1 MSIYDSLNPEQRR
14 AVEHDR
20 GPMLI
25 LAGAGSGKTRVL
37 THRIAYLIDE
47 RNVNP
52 YQIMALTFTNKAAK
66 EMRER
71 VDKIVGYGAEN
82 IWVSTFHSTCVRILR
97 RFIETLGY
105 DRNFTIYDTDDQKT
119 LMREV
124 LKFLQIDT
132 KQTKERVFLSAI
144 SSAKD
149 EGITPEE
156 YELSALGDYNKMK
169 ISNVYKEYQRRLK
182 TNNALDFDDLIMK
195 TVELFQS
202 NTEALNYYR
211 NRFRY
216 IMVDEYQDTNTIQF
230 KLIRLLAHSVNE
242 YNEVEHNLCVV
253 GDDDQSIYKFRGAN
267 IRNILDFE
275 KEYLNAVVI
284 KLEQNYRSTKNILNA
299 ANEVI
304 HNNLGRKDKS
314 LWTDNEDG
322 EQVTFCQYDTD
333 FAEAS
338 QVVDSIKTLNDQEGI
353 SFNNFAILYRTNAQ
367 SRVFEEKMIQRS
379 VPYKIIGSIN
389 FYQRK
394 EIKDLLAYL
403 KTIDNGLDGIAVKR
417 IINVPK
423 RGIGLTTLDR
433 VEEYSVK
440 NNMSF
445 YDALRH
451 AENIPGLGRS
461 TSKITSFVSFI
472 EAVKSKLSSDSF
484 TLKDLMEEILEATG
498 YLKELEEGDDESAED
513 RIGNINELI
522 NKIVTYEVEATEPP
536 TLSGFLEEVALVADI
551 DSLEEDS
558 NHVVLMTLHSAKGL
572 EFPYVYLC
580 GMEDGIFP
588 SYMSINS
595 ENPELE
601 IEEERRLCYVGITRA
616 MRQLHLS
623 AARQRMM
630 RGETQFNRQSRFINE
645 IPRYLLTIQSAQNKG
660 YLANDSYGASPI
672 RNASPNFSTQSRG
685 MSDSDNS
692 YVKASSSF
700 NDSMFDK
707 ATPSMRGTTG
717 INSMPSFSAQTKTAR
732 GFQPSIGGTLP
743 TKNFGNSNLG
753 TLAYGVGDTVAHIK
767 FGQGVVTNLTKGGR
781 DYEVT
786 VDFGDQGIKKMLSSF
801 AKLEKIEE

>member
-71 VDKIVGYGAEN
+71 VDKIVGFGAEN

-105 DRNFTIYDTDDQKT
+105 DRNFTIYDTDDQKS

-124 LKFLQIDT
+124 LKFLEIDT
-132 KQTKERVFLSAI
+132 KQTKERVFMSAI

-149 EGITPEE
+149 EGVTPEE
-156 YELSALGDYNKMK
+156 FELSAIGDYGKMK

-182 TNNALDFDDLIMK
+182 ANNALDFDDLIMK

-202 NTEALNYYR
+202 NQEALSYYR

-230 KLIRLLAHSVNE
+230 QLIRLLAHSYNE

-275 KEYLNAVVI
+275 KEFHDAVVI
-284 KLEQNYRSTKNILNA
+284 KLEQNYRSTKSILNA

-322 EQVTFCQYDTD
+322 EPVAFCQYDTD
-333 FAEAS
+333 FEEAS
-338 QVVDSIKTLNDQEGI
+338 QVVDSIKTLNDEEGI
-353 SFNNFAILYRTNAQ
+353 AFNQCAILYRTNAQ
-367 SRVFEEKMIQRS
+367 SRVLEEKMIQRS

-403 KTIDNGLDGIAVKR
+403 KTIDNGLDSIAVKR

-433 VEEYSVK
+433 VEEFSMK
-440 NNMSF
+440 NGMSF
-445 YDALRH
+445 YEALRH
-451 AENIPGLGRS
+451 AENIPGLARAA
-461 TSKITSFVSFI
+461 TKITSFVSFI
-472 EAVKSKLSSDSF
+472 ESMKSKLHSETF
-484 TLKDLMEEILEATG
+484 GLKDLIEEILEGTG
-498 YLKELEEGDDESAED
+498 YLKELEQGDDEAAED

-522 NKIVTYEVEATEPP
+522 NKIVSYETESNEPP

-580 GMEDGIFP
+580 GMEEGIFP
-588 SYMSINS
+588 SYMSINA

-616 MRQLHLS
+616 MKQLHLS

-630 RGETQFNRQSRFINE
+630 RGETQFNRPSRFINE
-645 IPRYLLTIQSAQNKG
+645 IPRYLISIQSAQTKG
-660 YLANDSYGASPI
+660 YLAKDSYGKSPI
-672 RNASPNFSTQSRG
+672 RNASPNFSTQGRNPYG
-685 MSDSDNS
+685 NT
-692 YVKASSSF
+692 V
-700 NDSMFDK
+700 
-707 ATPSMRGTTG
+707 
-717 INSMPSFSAQTKTAR
+717 R

-743 TKNFGNSNLG
+743 NRNFGNGNLA
-753 TLAYGVGDTVAHIK
+753 TLSYGVGDTVSHIK
-767 FGQGVVTNLTKGGR
+767 FGQGVVTNLTKGGK

-801 AKLEKIEE
+801 AKLVKVGE